1 MASSITVY
9 HRLEPRARNGDP
21 DTGLEARIGDPL
33 WLLGRQW
40 QFGESRGEDAA
51 SPVAVRVR
59 LRTSRMS
66 RWQPGP
72 VTPASGDPQPARDY
86 DASGLPLEALVEA
99 EAATGALTLRAAA
112 RTGLRFAEDLRSAG
126 LAHVV
131 DAYLARYPVQLGADE
146 LADDPAAPATLVMF
160 AGRVPDGG
168 RLAADLAATIPGAL
182 PAAPALSPADAAA
195 VLPVAT
201 RWLDWFVA
209 EVGPAVDSGTWLPER
224 MEYRFS
230 VAAPVDGGELVLTA
244 NDYGGDGLDWYDM
257 DPAPG
262 AALGATG
269 GEVTDVVRAV
279 LPTPVGFPGM
289 PAERWWQFED
299 AAVDLGSI
307 DAAPDDL
314 ARLLLVEFATVFG
327 NDWFIVPVDLAFG
340 SVTSVG
346 SVVVTDTFGEQILVS
361 PTDKAVQD
369 GGLWRMFDP
378 AVPGGFGRPG
388 AGVDALVL
396 PPVLAAH
403 LEGPPLEDVLLLR
416 DEMANMAWA
425 VERVV
430 EGSSGAPLSRSE
442 QWQRR
447 IARVAANQPPPE
459 PPLAPL
465 AYTVESTVPDHWIPL
480 LPVQVDASR
489 RAVRLVRGAMLRYG
503 DGDPVPVAPIGR
515 LLEPGLPL
523 ALFEEEV
530 PRAGARVTRVP
541 VLARWLDGTTV
552 HWTGRRKRS
561 GRGEGSSGLRFDSAD
576 PT

>member
-21 DTGLEARIGDPL
+21 DVGLEARIADPL

-40 QFGESRGEDAA
+40 QFGETAGEDAA

-59 LRTSRMS
+59 LRTSGLS

-72 VTPASGDPQPARDY
+72 LVPAAGDPRPARDY
-86 DASGLPLEALVEA
+86 DASGLPLEMLVEQ
-99 EAATGALTLRAAA
+99 EAATAPLALRSAARAGLQFADDLRAA
-112 RTGLRFAEDLRSAG
+112 GLSG
-126 LAHVV
+126 VV
-131 DAYLARYPVQLGADE
+131 PAYLARYPLQLSADE
-146 LADDPAAPATLVMF
+146 LASDPAAPAALAMF
-160 AGRVPDGG
+160 GGRAVDGG
-168 RLAADLAATIPGAL
+168 RFAADLAATLPAAL
-182 PAAPALSPADAAA
+182 PANPALSPADAAS
-195 VLPVAT
+195 VLPVAIG
-201 RWLDWFVA
+201 WLAWFAA
-209 EVGPAVDSGTWLPER
+209 EVAPPADSGTWLPER

-244 NDYGGDGLDWYDM
+244 ADYGGGGLDWYDV
-257 DPAPG
+257 DPAARASLG
-262 AALGATG
+262 AAG
-269 GEVTDVVRAV
+269 GVVSDVVRAT
-279 LPTPVGFPGM
+279 LPTPVRFPGM
-289 PAERWWQFED
+289 PAERWWQLED

-340 SVTSVG
+340 SLTRVG
-346 SVVVTDTFGEQILVS
+346 SVVVTDTFGEQILIA
-361 PTDKAVQD
+361 PTDQAVND

-388 AGVDALVL
+388 GGVDALVL
-396 PPVLAAH
+396 PPVLATH
-403 LEGPPLEDVLLLR
+403 LEGSPVEDVLLLR

-425 VERVV
+425 VERTV
-430 EGSSGAPLSRSE
+430 EGASGARLSRTE
-442 QWQRR
+442 GWQRR
-447 IARVAANQPPPE
+447 IAQAAATQPPPG

-465 AYTVESTVPDHWIPL
+465 LYTLESTVPDHWIPL
-480 LPVQVDASR
+480 LPVQIDATR
-489 RAVRLVRGAMLRYG
+489 RAIRLVRGAMLRYG
-503 DGDPVPVAPIGR
+503 DGEPVPVAPIGR
-515 LLEPGLPL
+515 LLEPGQPL